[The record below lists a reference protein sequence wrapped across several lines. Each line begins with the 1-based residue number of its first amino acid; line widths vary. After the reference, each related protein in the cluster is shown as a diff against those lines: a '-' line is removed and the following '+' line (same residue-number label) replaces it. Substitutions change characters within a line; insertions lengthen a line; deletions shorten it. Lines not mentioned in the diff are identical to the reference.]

1 MNLVADEGV
10 DKAIVEA
17 LRAAGFSVRY
27 FAEVGSGATD
37 KEVLAAASAAE
48 NLLLTSDKDFG
59 EIVFRQRQVHAG
71 VVLIR
76 LSGVPTMKRASIVLQ
91 AITQHGPEMGGAFTV
106 ISPTMIRIRHMAP
119 PA

>member
-48 NLLLTSDKDFG
+48 
-59 EIVFRQRQVHAG
+59 IYY
-71 VVLIR
+71 
-76 LSGVPTMKRASIVLQ
+76 
-91 AITQHGPEMGGAFTV
+91 
-106 ISPTMIRIRHMAP
+106 
-119 PA
+119 